1 MPVRSSLEIVFFSR
15 HSNGA
20 IKRKRNPQTDTFRRL
35 IDQMCYFLLS
45 RGESSNFDQSLEK
58 FKFTEERFFGERE
71 TSKYMIRN
79 TKQKKKQRKKKAVI

>member
-15 HSNGA
+15 PSSGT

-58 FKFTEERFFGERE
+58 FYGRTFIWRQ
-71 TSKYMIRN
+71 RN
-79 TKQKKKQRKKKAVI
+79 FKIYD